1 MIQQTDI
8 HQFQRPL
15 NTHSDLTIGLTGLR
29 LPGGMVMCQHGSC
42 CVIPETGFHHFAGMD
57 LRMVDGAGEEG
68 FVGYQAM
75 LVIKKEDGKF
85 FPLQ

>member
-1 MIQQTDI
+1 
-8 HQFQRPL
+8 
-15 NTHSDLTIGLTGLR
+15 
-29 LPGGMVMCQHGSC
+29 MCQHGSC